1 MKRIVFPTLAVTAL
15 MTLSACKGGGAK
27 ADAVK
32 LIPDG
37 AQMMAGINPK
47 ALMSSPLYTENK
59 DTLLKDDEAKDTL
72 AAMKDCNIDPEKL
85 ENIIVGIHEEEHF
98 AAVVTGPGVGNAD
111 NLQCIADK
119 VKEKEGEAPFTIED
133 KDGKKTLNI
142 DDGDA
147 TAFLIN
153 DNTLAIADKE
163 WTDKLAERVDGKGTP
178 AIEGSLKDIY
188 GKADSGKHVWF
199 VGIVPEDMKE
209 DAGAL
214 GAAPTSLHGSVDL
227 SDGLAVSMSAV
238 FGSADDAKTVA
249 EQGQTQFDGM
259 KAMAGMFGVPQPVVD
274 SVKIEAKD
282 TEVAVS
288 AKATKDDLDKMSEQ
302 LKKMGG

>member
-37 AQMMAGINPK
+37 AQMMAGIDAK
-47 ALMSSPLYTENK
+47 ALMSSKLYT
-59 DTLLKDDEAKDTL
+59 DVLKSEMEKEDEAKDTL
-72 AAMKDCNIDPEKL
+72 ASMKDCNIDPEKL
-85 ENIIVGIHEEEHF
+85 DNIVVGIHEESHF
-98 AAVVTGPGVGNAD
+98 AAVVSGPGVGNAD

-119 VKEKEGEAPFTIED
+119 VKEKEGEAPFELED
-133 KDGKKTLNI
+133 KDGKKIMNI
-142 DDGDA
+142 DGGDA
-147 TAFLIN
+147 IGYLVN
-153 DNTLAIADKE
+153 DNTIAVADKE
-163 WTDKLAERVDGKGTP
+163 WADKLAERVDGKGTA

-188 GKADSGKHVWF
+188 GKADKGKSVWF

-214 GAAPTSLHGSVDL
+214 GAAPTSMHGSLDL
-227 SDGLAVSMSAV
+227 SDGLALNVAAV
-238 FGSADDAKTVA
+238 FGSAEDATKVA
-249 EQGQTQFDGM
+249 DQGKTQFEGM
-259 KAMAGMFGVPQPVVD
+259 KGMAGMFGIPQGVVD

-288 AKATKDDLDKMSEQ
+288 AKASSDDIAALKEKM
-302 LKKMGG
+302 